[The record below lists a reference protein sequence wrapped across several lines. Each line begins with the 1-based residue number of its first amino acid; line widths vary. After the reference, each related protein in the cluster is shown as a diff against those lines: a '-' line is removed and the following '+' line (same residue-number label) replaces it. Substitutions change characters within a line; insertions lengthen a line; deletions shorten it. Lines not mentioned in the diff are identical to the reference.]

1 MARVD
6 SGFIKSSFLEAT
18 RGENF
23 QNKWMSS
30 DTWAKLIAKY
40 CITDSTLIFNG
51 TELNKCLNSRQNVHL
66 REQMDMKSN
75 IPKDHIGIFRDTL
88 RKHGCKVM
96 YYYYAT
102 EKGQLPLKTEAKW
115 YDTTTDAK
123 ELLEKVLTRSTSQL
137 TTISLNDGLYV
148 TKKRKLAPP
157 QSESGL
163 ESSEAL
169 LQENKSLLSDINN
182 VLTSSSDCHC
192 PPTKLDYFDSPEA
205 RKLFGTRED
214 ENTCQSINAQIFT
227 LQAANDGDK
236 GYIAVLYQGEEID
249 EDSLTERFKHNL
261 RQKCQILSFALQLA
275 LEQMNGWTWTKCYE
289 IICENRKQNG
299 CQPYKEC

>member
-18 RGENF
+18 RREDF

-102 EKGQLPLKTEAKW
+102 EKGQLPLKTKAKW

-157 QSESGL
+157 PSESGL

-169 LQENKSLLSDINN
+169 LQENKSL
-182 VLTSSSDCHC
+182 
-192 PPTKLDYFDSPEA
+192 
-205 RKLFGTRED
+205 
-214 ENTCQSINAQIFT
+214 
-227 LQAANDGDK
+227 
-236 GYIAVLYQGEEID
+236 
-249 EDSLTERFKHNL
+249 
-261 RQKCQILSFALQLA
+261 
-275 LEQMNGWTWTKCYE
+275 
-289 IICENRKQNG
+289 
-299 CQPYKEC
+299 